1 MTYLND
7 LIERIGNALG
17 IKSKT
22 PSTTTTDTQAPP
34 NPTTAS

>member
-22 PSTTTTDTQAPP
+22 PSTTTDTQAPP
-34 NPTTAS
+34 KPTTAS